1 MLGAKVVQRDT
12 TRQETLAYIEEM
24 LQELV
29 KMARGTDSYLLVY
42 LMDMALQEARD
53 NQHHC
58 PCD

>member
-1 MLGAKVVQRDT
+1 VVQRDT

-29 KMARGTDSYLLVY
+29 KMARGTDSHLLVY